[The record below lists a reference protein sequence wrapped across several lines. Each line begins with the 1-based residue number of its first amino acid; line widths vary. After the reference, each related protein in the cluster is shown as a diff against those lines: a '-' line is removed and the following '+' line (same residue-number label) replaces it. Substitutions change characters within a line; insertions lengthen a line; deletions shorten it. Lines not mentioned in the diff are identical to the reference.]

1 MSDGNER
8 LNVVLPAELKE
19 RLKSGDDSMKSQI
32 VEALE
37 IYFGQGETSSRAA
50 IERQIQR
57 YEEKR
62 ARGRQMI
69 QDGED
74 MVSEAEDALEAL
86 QIRLEKLERQD
97 ETYEEALDEQIEDM
111 QDDGSFSVWEDH
123 PTVERI
129 SRDHGKTPSTVIDD
143 LKDRSDIDPSRFEQ
157 QLGRGDDEQLD
168 LDDEVDLE
176 YDWGE
181 AE

>member
-8 LNVVLPAELKE
+8 LHVHLPTELKE
-19 RLKSGDDSMKSQI
+19 RLKTGDGSMKSQI

-69 QDGED
+69 QDGENI
-74 MVSEAEDALEAL
+74 VSEAEDALEAL
-86 QIRLEKLERQD
+86 NRRLTELERQD
-97 ETYEEALDEQIEDM
+97 ETYHEAVDELIEDM
-111 QDDGSFSVWEDH
+111 RDGSGYSVWEDH
-123 PTVERI
+123 PTIERI
-129 SRDHGKTPSTVIDD
+129 SRDHGKRPSTVIND
-143 LKDRSDIDPSRFEQ
+143 LKSRCDLDASRFEQ
-157 QLGRGDDEQLD
+157 QLGQPDDDQFD
-168 LDDEVDLE
+168 LDDEVDLDYE
-176 YDWGE
+176 WGE
-181 AE
+181 AQ